1 MQRTKWI
8 IVSCVLASAACGFE
22 GSGRGGAMQDSGVT
36 PADGSP
42 MMDGMP
48 APVPCTPWT
57 TFFASLDPC
66 AVDLGTPMPLTV
78 SADSTLN
85 TTTGMLT
92 TGGTSV
98 LVAGKVLS
106 RPLGGEVR
114 VFNVKSLRV
123 MPGVRL
129 ALAGARNALLLVHG
143 DATIEGTLDGSARL
157 GELLSAPGADTP
169 ACEGQGT
176 GGDGTDAT
184 GNVAGGGGGGAGF
197 GEPGGDGGDG
207 GNGGAKGVKGA
218 KSSDTVWR
226 GGCHG
231 GLGGDDDQTGGEQG
245 GRGGGGGGG
254 VAISAL
260 GAISVVAS
268 GTATV
273 NGAPGSAGA
282 AAGAGAGGG
291 GSGGGLVLDGN
302 AVTVDGRLCANGG
315 GGGEGGGPGGN
326 SNPGPPVLCTIDRA
340 SGGSGGPG
348 NGGDGGLGGAR
359 AARDGGPGNPGN
371 SSNGG
376 GGGGGGA
383 VGKVWLR
390 TRTGSPTIGGLSTIS
405 PSHALLP

>member
-1 MQRTKWI
+1 MQRTQWM
-8 IVSCVLASAACGFE
+8 VLGCMALGTACGFS
-22 GSGRGGAMQDSGVT
+22 GSGNGAMPDG
-36 PADGSP
+36 GSP
-42 MMDGMP
+42 PPDGTPMTDGMP
-48 APVPCTPWT
+48 SPVPCTRWT

-66 AVDLGTPMPLTV
+66 AADLGVPMPLTV

-85 TTTGMLT
+85 TMTGMLT
-92 TGGTSV
+92 TGGSSV
-98 LVAGKVLS
+98 QLPGKVLG

-114 VFNVKSLRV
+114 VVNVKSLLI

-129 ALAGARNALLLVHG
+129 AFSGSRGALLLVHG

-157 GELLSAPGADTP
+157 AELLSAPGADTA

-176 GGDGTDAT
+176 GADGTAAS
-184 GNVAGGGGGGAGF
+184 GNLAGGGGGGAGF

-207 GNGGAKGVKGA
+207 GNGGAKGVKGS
-218 KSSDTVWR
+218 KSGDSVWR

-231 GLGGDDDQTGGEQG
+231 GAGGDDDLVAGEQG

-260 GAISVVAS
+260 GAIVVNGA
-268 GTATV
+268 AMV
-273 NGAPGSAGA
+273 NGAPGGAGA
-282 AAGAGAGGG
+282 GARAGAGGG

-302 AVTVDGRLCANGG
+302 AVTVNGRLCANGG
-315 GGGEGGGPGGN
+315 GGGEGGGPGSN
-326 SNPGPPVLCTIDRA
+326 SSPGQPVLCVEARA
-340 SGGSGGPG
+340 VGGTGGPV

-359 AARDGGPGNPGN
+359 AARDGGPGDPGN

-383 VGKVWLR
+383 VGKVFLR
-390 TRTGSPTIGGLSTIS
+390 TRTGTPTLGAGSIVSPQ
-405 PSHALLP
+405 HLPLP